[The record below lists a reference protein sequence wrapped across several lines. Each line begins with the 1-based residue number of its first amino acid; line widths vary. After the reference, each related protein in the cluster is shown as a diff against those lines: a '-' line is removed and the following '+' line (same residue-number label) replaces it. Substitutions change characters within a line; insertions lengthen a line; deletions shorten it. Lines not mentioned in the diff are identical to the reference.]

1 MAVNDVPIAADPIA
15 IFESGT
21 FADQSVVVTGGGSGI
36 GLATATAFS
45 RLGARVAICGRNPDK
60 LATAT
65 ASFAAAVRKGR
76 VLARTC
82 DIRRPEEIEGFVTA
96 VMDEFGAIDILV
108 NNAGGQF
115 PAPAQSISPN
125 GFAAVVRNN
134 LEGTF
139 NMTREVAT
147 RAMLPNQS
155 GRIVNIIANIYRGF
169 PGMVHTGAAR
179 AGVENMTMTLAVE
192 WARRGI
198 LINAVAPG
206 IIKSTG
212 TEQYPPELLARA
224 IERCPLGRAGTV
236 EEVAAAIL
244 FLCSP
249 AARFITGATL
259 RIDGAQSLSGD
270 TWDFW

>member
-1 MAVNDVPIAADPIA
+1 MGEPAPADADPSDLFRDDA
-15 IFESGT
+15 
-21 FADQSVVVTGGGSGI
+21 FAGKSVIITGGGSGI
-36 GLATATAFS
+36 GLATAAAFC
-45 RLGARVAICGRNPDK
+45 RLGARVAICGRNPEK

-65 ASFAAAVRKGR
+65 AQLAAAARKGR
-76 VLARTC
+76 VLAHTC
-82 DIRRPEEIEGFVTA
+82 DIRKPAEIESFVSA
-96 VMDEFGAIDILV
+96 VLEDFGAIDILV

-147 RAMLPNQS
+147 RAMIPA
-155 GRIVNIIANIYRGF
+155 GGGCIVNIIANIYRGF

-206 IIKSTG
+206 IIKSSG
-212 TEQYPPELLARA
+212 TEQYPPELLERA
-224 IERCPLGRAGTV
+224 IDRCPLGRAGTV
-236 EEVAAAIL
+236 EEVAASIL